1 MTKIA
6 NKDYCNSLSSGLFL
20 GNLIAECPTY
30 NEVKETDKFNITG
43 TYEDNQLVKESDL
56 SLYTG
61 KIKNNCTAWGEWDLT
76 HYSGS
81 TSVQY
86 DEVWLKFHISFLN
99 PPDVNLTIR
108 FNYTVSY
115 WPNGMPEYTDS
126 TIILVPNKTTGY
138 TTLSYS
144 TSTQDYA
151 ISSGVFR
158 NLFGN
163 IITGNPVFVKA
174 EIDSVVITPASTST
188 KYNYIVDIKP
198 VEQNYH
204 KSLAADA
211 SLEIISY
218 TDDTANKKEA
228 CQGRI
233 TVNFSVPTGTTLTDN
248 YNVGLLITDRESTN
262 FDGGQSVSTSKT
274 SKAITY
280 TFNAFDNYGLRGY
293 KLPYF
298 KSKFY
303 ASGEYNLYFYAQ
315 WNPRVT
321 NTGIELTSLIAEE

>member
-6 NKDYCNSLSSGLFL
+6 NKNYCNSLSSGLFL
-20 GNLIAECPTY
+20 GDLIAECPTY
-30 NEVKETDKFNITG
+30 KEINETDKFNITG
-43 TYEDNQLVKESDL
+43 TYEDNQLVKKSDL

-86 DEVWLKFHISFLN
+86 DEVWLKFHISFLF
-99 PPDVNLTIR
+99 PPDVNLSIR
-108 FNYTVSY
+108 FNYTVY
-115 WPNGMPEYTDS
+115 YYPNGVPEGNINLLS
-126 TIILVPNKTTGY
+126 TANGY

-144 TSTQDYA
+144 TSSQDYA

-158 NLFGN
+158 TLFGN
-163 IITGNPVFVKA
+163 ITTGNPSFVRA

-198 VEQNYH
+198 IEQIYF

-211 SLEIISY
+211 SLEILSY
-218 TDDTANKKEA
+218 QDDTTNKMET
-228 CQGRI
+228 CQGRL
-233 TVNFSVPTGTTLTDN
+233 TVNFSVPTGTTLTND
-248 YNVGLLITDRESTN
+248 YNVGLFLTDRESTN
-262 FDGGQSVSTSKT
+262 FDGGQSVSISKT

-280 TFNAFDNYGLRGY
+280 TFNALDNYGLRGY

-298 KSKFY
+298 KTKFF
-303 ASGEYNLYFYAQ
+303 ASGGYNLYFYKQ

-321 NTGIELTSLIAEE
+321 NTGIELTSLITEE

>member
-20 GNLIAECPTY
+20 GDLITECPTY
-30 NEVKETDKFNITG
+30 KEVKETDKFNITG

-108 FNYTVSY
+108 FNYTISY
-115 WPNGMPEYTDS
+115 HPNGIPDNPMYLLS
-126 TIILVPNKTTGY
+126 TATGY

-144 TSTQDYA
+144 TATQDYA
-151 ISSGVFR
+151 ISTNVFKK
-158 NLFGN
+158 LFGN
-163 IITGNPVFVKA
+163 ITTGNPIFVKA
-174 EIDSVVITPASTST
+174 EIDSVVITPASTTT

-198 VEQNYH
+198 VEQIYF

-211 SLEIISY
+211 SLEILSY
-218 TDDTANKKEA
+218 TDDTANKMET
-228 CQGRI
+228 CQGKL

-274 SKAITY
+274 SKQIIY
-280 TFNAFDNYGLRGY
+280 TFSAFDNYGFRGY

-298 KSKFY
+298 KTKFY
-303 ASGEYNLYFYAQ
+303 ASGGYNLYFYAQ